1 MNYFEYTVEVEVT
14 EEIEKKTK
22 VIFDMVKDGRSPF
35 NIYKISDE
43 PIESDKNKEDTE
55 NKTPKTIRTFTLT
68 SLSNING
75 IVLQFFS
82 GDCAKFLCFY
92 KTPVI
97 MF

>member
-43 PIESDKNKEDTE
+43 TIEGDKNKEDAE
-55 NKTPKTIRTFTLT
+55 NKMTKTIRTFTLT
-68 SLSNING
+68 SLSNINA
-75 IVLQFFS
+75 IVLQFFR